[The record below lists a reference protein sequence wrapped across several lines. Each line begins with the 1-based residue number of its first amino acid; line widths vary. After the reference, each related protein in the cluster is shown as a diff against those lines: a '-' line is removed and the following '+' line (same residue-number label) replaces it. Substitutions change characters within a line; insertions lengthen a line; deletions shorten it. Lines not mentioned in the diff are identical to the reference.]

1 MSTTYK
7 GEEQIL
13 YFNIEGSFIPI
24 GCLTSNSF
32 SESVEMLDTTT
43 QDNEGWK
50 TSVPTN
56 QSYNI
61 SFEGIQTLTPD
72 TGAEKYSYDYLKILK
87 RNRTLID
94 WRSQVDG
101 IWQDEGQAYI
111 TEISENAATGE
122 LMTFS
127 VSMEGYG
134 KPNKITVDYNV
145 LTFVSGDTIQT
156 LDNDIIVTT

>member
-1 MSTTYK
+1 MSNYK

-13 YFNIEGSFIPI
+13 YFIVDGVDIPI
-24 GCLTSNSF
+24 GCLTNNSF
-32 SESVEMLDTTT
+32 SESAEMLDTTT
-43 QDNEGWK
+43 VDNEGWK
-50 TSVPTN
+50 TSVPTT
-56 QSYNI
+56 QSYTM

-72 TGAEKYSYDYLKILK
+72 TNPEKYSYDYLKVLK

-94 WRSQVDG
+94 WKLQVDG
-101 IWQDEGQAYI
+101 IFQDEGQAYI
-111 TEISENAATGE
+111 VDIGE
-122 LMTFS
+122 SASVGEFMTFN

-145 LTFVSGDTIQT
+145 LTFVSGATMQT